1 MRLLRMILRGFK
13 SFADKTEV
21 EFAPGVTA
29 IVGPNGSGKSN
40 LADAVRWVLG
50 EQNIRQLRGE
60 QSSDVI
66 FAGTATERAKASAE
80 VTLVFDNSDG
90 FFQTDTAEVA
100 VTRRLLRSGASDY
113 FINRQ
118 NCRLKDIQLLL
129 ADTGLGRDS
138 LAVIG
143 QQRVDRI
150 LIGRPEERKLVFEE
164 VAGIT
169 RYKLRKEEG
178 MRKLREAERNMER
191 VSDIARLLA
200 QDLPPLEEKARQAK
214 QRNELRTQE
223 ANIARSLA
231 WKAWQTAQR
240 QLTRAEKEWITAD
253 QAATAATTEL
263 TQLEAAAQAQTEADT
278 KAQQM
283 LREKEQA
290 ANIAAQHCERLR
302 SELAVLTERGHQHAK
317 EMQEVAQAVAE
328 KRQTLEQ
335 LTAAQATTVAAI
347 AATAQERDEAQARL
361 AEETARRDRLRAM
374 LQAARKQVTDRLR
387 REERSAAE
395 QEFLQQTAQQL
406 QERNVE
412 LTRRAR
418 ELDIRKETLQ
428 TRLQQAQA
436 ALATA
441 QATASE
447 SSRQLTAQEEVV
459 NKLQAQREAA
469 QAANAKA
476 RETLQT
482 TQTRY
487 QYLQQLADSYEGYGR
502 ATKAVLGAT
511 EAWRSDCY
519 GTVAQL
525 LRVPKEYTT
534 ALDIALGGT
543 QQHLVMRD
551 SQAAQAAI
559 RFLRRTKSG
568 RVTLYPLDEIRPR
581 TLADRDWAILHE
593 PGVIGLAAALV
604 KAESYLQPLVDYL
617 LGRTVLVEDLA
628 TGSRLAAKYQQRIRL
643 VTRAG
648 DLFQPGGALTGGS
661 TRRAELTLFGRQQE
675 LAALRAQLETLAAQ
689 PERELPDISAAL
701 ARRDALQNAAQTTAL
716 AIASQ
721 TAQLQALRDEWNGI
735 VRQAD
740 EIRSAQTQTA
750 DEYRLTVNKQ
760 KELTVAPTAV
770 TETTTDTAA
779 QEAELA
785 RCEHAYTEAHV
796 ALATVQATLRQ
807 QEQEKVRQAEQE
819 KNAQA
824 EMERLTQRE
833 KEIQAAAKA
842 LSASQETLQ
851 KQADEAQQTAQT
863 AKAQAEAFYDAHAER
878 LNAQQAGQERLRAM
892 RAQATET
899 KVEAARLLAKKETAQ
914 AEMEQQREQL
924 AMYDLDPQ
932 TVEPAIVAGTQAT
945 LLAEQRRLLTEIARF
960 TDISEQAIEEYEKSR
975 ERSDFY
981 TAQLADLTAARDT
994 LQNVVAEID
1003 RTMQEQFAAA
1013 FEVVAAE
1020 FQRIFAHLF
1029 GGGEAQLILT
1039 AADENKP
1046 AGVEIM
1052 VRPPGKKQQALS
1064 LLSGGERA
1072 LTVIALLFSFMAYR
1086 PAPFCLV
1093 DEIDAALDD
1102 ANIKRFT
1109 RYLETGRNGLQFIVI
1124 THRKPTMAAAD
1135 RLQGVT
1141 MVKRGIS
1148 QLIAVNL
1155 KQYKETP

>member
-118 NCRLKDIQLLL
+118 SCRLKDIQLLL

-223 ANIARSLA
+223 ANVARSIA

-240 QLTRAEKEWITAD
+240 QLTRAEKEWIAAD
-253 QAATAATTEL
+253 QAATAATIEL

-317 EMQEVAQAVAE
+317 EMQEVAQALAE

-361 AEETARRDRLRAM
+361 TEETARRERLRAV
-374 LQAARKQVTDRLR
+374 LQTAREQVADRLR

-406 QERNVE
+406 QERNAE

-502 ATKAVLGAT
+502 ATKAVLAST

-568 RVTLYPLDEIRPR
+568 RVTLYPLDEMRPR
-581 TLADRDWAILHE
+581 TLADRDRAILHE

-604 KAESYLQPLVDYL
+604 EVESYLQPLVDYL

-628 TGSRLAAKYQQRIRL
+628 TGSQLAAKYQQRIRL

-675 LAALRAQLETLAAQ
+675 LSALRAQLETLAAQ
-689 PERELPDISAAL
+689 PERALPDISAAL
-701 ARRDALQNAAQTTAL
+701 ARRDALQNTAQTTAL

-740 EIRSAQTQTA
+740 EIRSAQTQTT
-750 DEYRLTVNKQ
+750 DEYRLTVSKQ
-760 KELTVAPTAV
+760 KELTAAPATV
-770 TETTTDTAA
+770 TETTDMTA

-807 QEQEKVRQAEQE
+807 QEQQKIRQTEQE

-833 KEIQAAAKA
+833 KEIQAAANA

-851 KQADEAQQTAQT
+851 KEADEAQQTAQT
-863 AKAQAEAFYDAHAER
+863 AKAQADAFYDAHAER

-899 KVEAARLLAKKETAQ
+899 KVEAARLLAKKEAAQ
-914 AEMEQQREQL
+914 ADVAQQREEL
-924 AMYDLDPQ
+924 AAHDLDPQ
-932 TVEPAIVAGTQAT
+932 AGEPAIVEGTQAS
-945 LLAEQRRLLTEIARF
+945 LRAEQRRLLTEIARF
-960 TDISEQAIEEYEKSR
+960 ADISEQAIEEYEKSR
-975 ERSDFY
+975 ERSEFY
-981 TAQLADLTAARDT
+981 TTQLADLTGARDT

-1003 RTMQEQFAAA
+1003 RTMQEQFTAA

>member
-113 FINRQ
+113 FINRR

-143 QQRVDRI
+143 QQRVDQI

-191 VSDIARLLA
+191 VSDITRLLA

-214 QRNELRTQE
+214 ERNALRTQE

-263 TQLEAAAQAQTEADT
+263 TQLEAAAQAQTEADA
-278 KAQQM
+278 KAQQI

-290 ANIAAQHCERLR
+290 ANTAAQHCERLR
-302 SELAVLTERGHQHAK
+302 SELAVLTERSHQHAK
-317 EMQEVAQAVAE
+317 EMQEVTQALAA
-328 KRQTLEQ
+328 KRQALEQ
-335 LTAAQATTVAAI
+335 LAAAQATTVAAI
-347 AATAQERDEAQARL
+347 AATARERDEAQARL
-361 AEETARRDRLRAM
+361 AEGTAQRDRLRAV
-374 LQAARKQVTDRLR
+374 LQTAREQVADRLR
-387 REERSAAE
+387 REERNAAE

-406 QERNVE
+406 QA
-412 LTRRAR
+412 RRA
-418 ELDIRKETLQ
+418 ELMRRAQELSARKETLQ

-436 ALATA
+436 ELATA
-441 QATASE
+441 QETASE
-447 SSRQLTAQEEVV
+447 SSRQLTEQENIV
-459 NKLQAQREAA
+459 NELQAQREAA

-476 RETLQT
+476 CEELQA

-502 ATKAVLGAT
+502 ATKAVLAST

-568 RVTLYPLDEIRPR
+568 RVTLYPLDEMRPR
-581 TLADRDWAILHE
+581 ALADRDRAILHE

-604 KAESYLQPLVDYL
+604 EAESYLQPLVDYL

-628 TGSRLAAKYQQRIRL
+628 TGSHLAAKYQQRIRL

-675 LAALRAQLETLAAQ
+675 LSALRAQLETLAAQ
-689 PERELPDISAAL
+689 PERALPDISAAL
-701 ARRDALQNAAQTTAL
+701 ARRDALQNTAQTTAL

-735 VRQAD
+735 VRQSD
-740 EIRSAQTQTA
+740 EIRSAQTQTT
-750 DEYRLTVNKQ
+750 DEYQLTVSKQ
-760 KELTVAPTAV
+760 KELTAAPATV
-770 TETTTDTAA
+770 TETTDMTA

-807 QEQEKVRQAEQE
+807 QEQEKIRQTEQE

-842 LSASQETLQ
+842 LIASQKMLQ

-863 AKAQAEAFYDAHAER
+863 AKAEADAFYDAHAER
-878 LNAQQAGQERLRAM
+878 LTAQQAEQEQLRAM
-892 RAQATET
+892 RAQAMET
-899 KVEAARLLAKKETAQ
+899 KVEAARLLAKKEAAQ
-914 AEMEQQREQL
+914 EEMVQQREQL

-932 TVEPAIVAGTQAT
+932 TVDPAIVAGTQAT

-960 TDISEQAIEEYEKSR
+960 ADISEQAIEEYEKSR
-975 ERSDFY
+975 ERSEFY

-1013 FEVVAAE
+1013 FEVVAVE

-1039 AADENKP
+1039 DADENKP

>member
-143 QQRVDRI
+143 QQRVDQI

-191 VSDIARLLA
+191 VSDITRLLA

-214 QRNELRTQE
+214 ERNALRTQE

-240 QLTRAEKEWITAD
+240 QLTRAEKEWIAAD

-263 TQLEAAAQAQTEADT
+263 TQLEAAAQAQTEADA
-278 KAQQM
+278 KAQQT

-290 ANIAAQHCERLR
+290 ANTAAQHCERLR
-302 SELAVLTERGHQHAK
+302 SELAVLTERSHQHAK
-317 EMQEVAQAVAE
+317 EMQEVAAALAA
-328 KRQTLEQ
+328 KRQALEQ
-335 LTAAQATTVAAI
+335 LAMAQATTVAAI
-347 AATAQERDEAQARL
+347 AVTAQERDEAQARL
-361 AEETARRDRLRAM
+361 TEETARRDRLRAV
-374 LQAARKQVTDRLR
+374 LQTAREQVADRLR
-387 REERSAAE
+387 REERNAAE

-406 QERNVE
+406 QARSAE
-412 LTRRAR
+412 LTRRAQ
-418 ELDIRKETLQ
+418 ELSVRKETLQ
-428 TRLQQAQA
+428 TRLHQAQA
-436 ALATA
+436 ELATA
-441 QATASE
+441 QETASE
-447 SSRQLTAQEEVV
+447 SSRQLTEQENIV
-459 NKLQAQREAA
+459 NELQAQREAA

-502 ATKAVLGAT
+502 ATKAVLAST

-551 SQAAQAAI
+551 SQAAQATI

-568 RVTLYPLDEIRPR
+568 RVTLYPLDEMRPR
-581 TLADRDWAILHE
+581 TLADRDRAILHE

-604 KAESYLQPLVDYL
+604 EAESYLQPLVDYL

-628 TGSRLAAKYQQRIRL
+628 TGSQLAAKYQQRIRL

-675 LAALRAQLETLAAQ
+675 LSALRVQLETLAAQ
-689 PERELPDISAAL
+689 PERALPDISAAL
-701 ARRDALQNAAQTTAL
+701 ARRDALQNTAQTTAL

-740 EIRSAQTQTA
+740 EIRSAQTQTT
-750 DEYRLTVNKQ
+750 DEYRLTVSKQ
-760 KELTVAPTAV
+760 KELTAAPATV
-770 TETTTDTAA
+770 TETTDMTA

-807 QEQEKVRQAEQE
+807 QEQEKIRQTEQE

-842 LSASQETLQ
+842 LIASQKTLQ

-863 AKAQAEAFYDAHAER
+863 AKAEADAFYDAHSER
-878 LNAQQAGQERLRAM
+878 LTAQQAEQDKLRAM
-892 RAQATET
+892 RAQAMET
-899 KVEAARLLAKKETAQ
+899 KVEAARLLAKKEAAQ
-914 AEMEQQREQL
+914 EEMVQQREQL
-924 AMYDLDPQ
+924 AMYHLDPQ
-932 TVEPAIVAGTQAT
+932 TVDPAIVAGTQAT

-975 ERSDFY
+975 ERSEFY

-1013 FEVVAAE
+1013 FEVVGVE

-1039 AADENKP
+1039 DADENKP

>member
-214 QRNELRTQE
+214 QRNELRAQE

-240 QLTRAEKEWITAD
+240 QLTRAEKEWIAAD

-263 TQLEAAAQAQTEADT
+263 TQLEAAAQAQTEADA
-278 KAQQM
+278 KAQQT

-290 ANIAAQHCERLR
+290 ANTAVQHCERLR
-302 SELAVLTERGHQHAK
+302 SELAVLTERSHQHAK
-317 EMQEVAQAVAE
+317 EMQEAAQAMAE
-328 KRQTLEQ
+328 KRQALEQ
-335 LTAAQATTVAAI
+335 LATAQATTVAAI
-347 AATAQERDEAQARL
+347 AATARERDEAQARL
-361 AEETARRDRLRAM
+361 TEETARRDRLRAV
-374 LQAARKQVTDRLR
+374 LQTAREQVADRLR

-406 QERNVE
+406 QARRAE
-412 LTRRAR
+412 LTRRAQ
-418 ELDIRKETLQ
+418 ELSARKETLQ

-436 ALATA
+436 ELATA
-441 QATASE
+441 QETASE
-447 SSRQLTAQEEVV
+447 SSRQLTEQEDIV
-459 NKLQAQREAA
+459 NELQAQREAA

-476 RETLQT
+476 RETLQA

-502 ATKAVLGAT
+502 ATKAVLAST

-568 RVTLYPLDEIRPR
+568 RVTLYPLDEMRPR
-581 TLADRDWAILHE
+581 ALADRDRAILHE

-604 KAESYLQPLVDYL
+604 EAEAYLQPLVDYL
-617 LGRTVLVEDLA
+617 LGRTVLVEELA
-628 TGSRLAAKYQQRIRL
+628 TGSHLAAKYQQRIRL

-675 LAALRAQLETLAAQ
+675 LSALRVRLETLAAQ
-689 PERELPDISAAL
+689 PEQALPDISAAL
-701 ARRDALQNAAQTTAL
+701 AKRDALQNAAQATAL

-721 TAQLQALRDEWNGI
+721 TAQLQALRDEWTGI
-735 VRQAD
+735 GQRED
-740 EIRSAQTQTA
+740 EIRRAQTQTA
-750 DEYRLTVNKQ
+750 DEYRLTVSKQ
-760 KELTVAPTAV
+760 KELTAAPATV
-770 TETTTDTAA
+770 TETTDTTA
-779 QEAELA
+779 QEEELA

-807 QEQEKVRQAEQE
+807 QEQEKIRQTEQE
-819 KNAQA
+819 KNMQA
-824 EMERLTQRE
+824 EIERLAQRE
-833 KEIQAAAKA
+833 KEIQAAAKI
-842 LSASQETLQ
+842 LTASQEALQ
-851 KQADEAQQTAQT
+851 TQANEAQQTAQT
-863 AKAQAEAFYDAHAER
+863 AKAEVDAFYDAHAER
-878 LNAQQAGQERLRAM
+878 LNAQQAEQERLRAM

-899 KVEAARLLAKKETAQ
+899 KVEAARLLAKKEAAQ

-932 TVEPAIVAGTQAT
+932 AVEPAIVAGTQTA

-960 TDISEQAIEEYEKSR
+960 TDVSDQAIEEYEKSR
-975 ERSDFY
+975 ERSEFY
-981 TAQLADLTAARDT
+981 TTQLADLTAARDT

-1013 FEVVAAE
+1013 FEIVAAE

>member
-214 QRNELRTQE
+214 QRNELRAQE

-240 QLTRAEKEWITAD
+240 QLTRAEKEWIAAD

-263 TQLEAAAQAQTEADT
+263 TKLEAAAQAQTEADT
-278 KAQQM
+278 KAQQT

-290 ANIAAQHCERLR
+290 ANTAVQHCERFR
-302 SELAVLTERGHQHAK
+302 SELAVLTERSHQHAK
-317 EMQEVAQAVAE
+317 EMQEVAQALAE
-328 KRQTLEQ
+328 KRQALEQ
-335 LTAAQATTVAAI
+335 LATAQATTVAAI

-361 AEETARRDRLRAM
+361 TEETARRDRLRAV
-374 LQAARKQVTDRLR
+374 LQTAREQVADRLR
-387 REERSAAE
+387 REERNAAE

-406 QERNVE
+406 QTRRAE
-412 LTRRAR
+412 LTRRAQ
-418 ELDIRKETLQ
+418 ELSARKETLQ

-441 QATASE
+441 QEAASE
-447 SSRQLTAQEEVV
+447 SSRQLTAQEDIV
-459 NKLQAQREAA
+459 NELQAQREAA

-476 RETLQT
+476 REALQA

-502 ATKAVLGAT
+502 ATKAVLAST

-568 RVTLYPLDEIRPR
+568 RVTLYPLDEMRPR
-581 TLADRDWAILHE
+581 ALADRDRAILHE

-604 KAESYLQPLVDYL
+604 EAESYLQPLVDYL

-675 LAALRAQLETLAAQ
+675 LSALRARLEMLAAQ
-689 PERELPDISAAL
+689 PEQALPDISAAL
-701 ARRDALQNAAQTTAL
+701 AKRDALQNAAQATAL
-716 AIASQ
+716 EIASQ
-721 TAQLQALRDEWNGI
+721 TAQLQALRDEWTGI
-735 VRQAD
+735 GQRED
-740 EIRSAQTQTA
+740 EIRRAQTQTT
-750 DEYRLTVNKQ
+750 DEYRLTVSKQ
-760 KELTVAPTAV
+760 KELTAAPATV
-770 TETTTDTAA
+770 TETTDTTA
-779 QEAELA
+779 QEEELA

-807 QEQEKVRQAEQE
+807 QEQEKIRQTEQE
-819 KNAQA
+819 KNMQA
-824 EMERLTQRE
+824 EIERLAQRE
-833 KEIQAAAKA
+833 KEIQAAAKT
-842 LSASQETLQ
+842 LTASQEALQ
-851 KQADEAQQTAQT
+851 TQANEAQQTAQT
-863 AKAQAEAFYDAHAER
+863 AKAEADAFYDAHAER
-878 LNAQQAGQERLRAM
+878 LNAQQAEQEQLRAM

-899 KVEAARLLAKKETAQ
+899 KVEAARLLAKKEAAQ

-932 TVEPAIVAGTQAT
+932 AVEPAIVAGTQT
-945 LLAEQRRLLTEIARF
+945 SLLAEQRRLLTEIARF

-975 ERSDFY
+975 ERSEFY

-1013 FEVVAAE
+1013 FEVVAVE

-1039 AADENKP
+1039 DADENKP
-1046 AGVEIM
+1046 AGVEIV

-1086 PAPFCLV
+1086 PVPFCLV